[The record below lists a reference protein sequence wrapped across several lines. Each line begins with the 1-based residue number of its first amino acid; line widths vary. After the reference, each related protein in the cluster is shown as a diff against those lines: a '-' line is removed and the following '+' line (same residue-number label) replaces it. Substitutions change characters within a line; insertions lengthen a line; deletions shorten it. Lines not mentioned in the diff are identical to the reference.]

1 MKFVLLCALT
11 AQHALA
17 AGNSAM
23 AQLSAKSDSTAFLT
37 LKQDITDG
45 ITSLQVASQDLVE
58 SGADPEEVQ
67 MMLEECMASGS
78 DASGL
83 GDLESEDVG

>member
-1 MKFVLLCALT
+1 
-11 AQHALA
+11 
-17 AGNSAM
+17 
-23 AQLSAKSDSTAFLT
+23 
-37 LKQDITDG
+37 
-45 ITSLQVASQDLVE
+45 LQVASQDLVE